1 MDQDKAK
8 ENMAY
13 LKTLAKDMT
22 SVLLNIFSKL
32 PREQRG
38 MVGDVIAAWTGIMT
52 EKVSEQWDRKGT
64 RQ

>member
-1 MDQDKAK
+1 
-8 ENMAY
+8 
-13 LKTLAKDMT
+13 MT

-52 EKVSEQWDRKGT
+52 DKVS
-64 RQ
+64 